1 MPHQL
6 QPNAGIPPDHW
17 TRGWDGP
24 EPIKVLSRR
33 GENPMPRIEPRFY
46 DCPGLIVMTLLT
58 AVLRIFTTTEK
69 LKKNAI
75 FDVILTVH
83 RR

>member
-1 MPHQL
+1 M
-6 QPNAGIPPDHW
+6 
-17 TRGWDGP
+17 
-24 EPIKVLSRR
+24 S
-33 GENPMPRIEPRFY
+33 RIEPRFY
-46 DCPGLIVMTLLT
+46 DCPGRIVMTLLT
-58 AVLRIFTTTEK
+58 AVRIFTTTEK